1 MSTVTRYQEHPVVGP
16 LAEHLECFWTARS
29 APGAPGGRG
38 DPGAAESNGRV
49 LPDACLDVLFDLSER
64 PVRPHG
70 LRSYVVGAMTGAI
83 AVEYPG
89 EVDILGV
96 RFRPGRAAAFLHLP
110 LGEMTDRA
118 VDVGALGAGWE
129 ATARRIHAAAPAERI
144 GLLEAALAIR
154 LRSAAMAERLVAGAW
169 SRIVAT
175 DGAIPVRG
183 LAGELGVGE
192 RRLQRL
198 FHDRFGLTPKDAARV
213 ARFRAAL
220 RRLRRH
226 PGRELGRIALESG
239 YYDQPHFNREFRRLA
254 GLSPERWL
262 AERRLRLAADV
273 APVPDA
279 GAVPRIP
286 PAS

>member
-1 MSTVTRYQEHPVVGP
+1 MAHYQEYPVSGP
-16 LAEHLECFWTARS
+16 LAEYLACFWTSRS
-29 APGAPGGRG
+29 EPGERG
-38 DPGAAESNGRV
+38 ERGERGADADPGQPGDAGERHGRV

-70 LRSYVVGAMTGAI
+70 LRSYVVGAMTAAI

-129 ATARRIHAAAPAERI
+129 ATARRIHAAAPAERVP
-144 GLLEAALAIR
+144 LLVAALAIR
-154 LRSAAMAERLVAGAW
+154 LRAAAMAERLVAGAW

-213 ARFRAAL
+213 ARFRGAL

-226 PGRELGRIALESG
+226 PGHSLSRIALDSG

-254 GLSPERWL
+254 GVAPERWL
-262 AERRLRLAADV
+262 AERRLRLADEADEPAA
-273 APVPDA
+273 APA
-279 GAVPRIP
+279 R
-286 PAS
+286 